1 MILPK
6 IRSNAI
12 MQAPKKQLKGAQCSA
27 RIGTFLMQPC
37 SPRETNV
44 MHHLD
49 GCGGRGVSTK
59 ETELATIIICHNCHR
74 LLEEPS
80 PGESD
85 VLHKYA
91 AALNH
96 QLLRA
101 LVETQAQLVGA
112 GIIQVSDGE
121 VV

>member
-1 MILPK
+1 
-6 IRSNAI
+6 
-12 MQAPKKQLKGAQCSA
+12 MQAPKTLKAQCSA

-37 SPRETNV
+37 SPQETNV

-49 GCGGRGVSTK
+49 GVGGRGVGTK
-59 ETELATIIICHNCHR
+59 VTDLATIIVCHNCHR

-80 PGESD
+80 PGEAD
-85 VLHKYA
+85 ALHRFGA
-91 AALNH
+91 AMTQ

-112 GIIQVSDGE
+112 GIIKVKGGE
-121 VV
+121 IV

>member
-1 MILPK
+1 MTLLPK
-6 IRSNAI
+6 IRSKAI
-12 MQAPKKQLKGAQCSA
+12 MQAPKTLNAQCSA

-37 SPRETNV
+37 SPPDTNV

-49 GCGGRGVSTK
+49 GVGGRGVSTK
-59 ETELATIIICHNCHR
+59 VTDLATIIVCHNCHR
-74 LLEEPS
+74 LLETPS

-85 VLHKYA
+85 ALHRFGA
-91 AALNH
+91 AVAV

-112 GIIQVSDGE
+112 GIIEVKDGE
-121 VV
+121 IV